1 MNLGVSEK
9 KCSIS
14 IGYVLAKPEIG
25 QTLKL
30 LSPTFNQ
37 FTSHGHERLAIEWR
51 GNLSEIISEIVSL
64 DDFHLKITTQSE
76 KIYVVE
82 VVH

>member
-37 FTSHGHERLAIEWR
+37 FTSHGHERLAIEW
-51 GNLSEIISEIVSL
+51 L